1 MSVFASS
8 LRTNFKRHLRSPALW
23 AMGLAAP
30 IAALYM
36 VPPEDAAYAT
46 LTVNGMLPRL
56 TSSVIGLE
64 LGVVTATLLTP
75 LAYIYLRSGATKR
88 RPWQVTDVSAAS
100 RPAQAIGQWTA
111 DTLTLWII
119 LAALT
124 LAGAVLSYFRLPT
137 NAPWN
142 PFEVAAALWLP
153 AAPALALIAAIRT
166 VFDARPLLR
175 RWLGDVL
182 FFILWLAALMM
193 PMIISAASGEG
204 LSGSAMLDAFGF
216 AAPIT
221 GSTDKI
227 MNGVTIIGSSESA
240 ERISLDAMRGILAP
254 AYLSSRV
261 FWLALALV
269 AAALAGLIY
278 KPRVAKL
285 PKQGTQAR
293 SASLARSKSR
303 TQRALSNPIKVKSSS
318 SLVATFIS
326 EIRLILRGKIML
338 IIIAGA
344 AFIGAF
350 LPYQTAAG
358 PAIWLALLFPI
369 TAEGGRWHSQNT
381 RQFFETTGVGLWH
394 RAALCLLASITIF
407 VIAHIPSIG
416 HIAATGTWDVV
427 PQMGAIILGVPAA
440 AIALGYITKGPIAG
454 RLILLISWY
463 VYMSAN

>member
-1 MSVFASS
+1 MSVFRSS

-124 LAGAVLSYFRLPT
+124 LAGAVLSYFRLPA

-142 PFEVAAALWLP
+142 PFEMAAALWLP
-153 AAPALALIAAIRT
+153 AAPALALIATIRT

-182 FFILWLAALMM
+182 FVILWLVALIA
-193 PMIISAASGEG
+193 PMATSAASGEG
-204 LSGSAMLDAFGF
+204 FSGTAILDAFGF
-216 AAPIT
+216 AAPIS
-221 GSTDKI
+221 GSTDEI
-227 MNGVTIIGSSESA
+227 MAGFTIIGSSESA
-240 ERISLDAMRGILAP
+240 DKISLDAMRGILTP
-254 AYLSSRV
+254 AYLSSR
-261 FWLALALV
+261 FFFLLWLWSPQLS
-269 AAALAGLIY
+269 
-278 KPRVAKL
+278 
-285 PKQGTQAR
+285 QA
-293 SASLARSKSR
+293 
-303 TQRALSNPIKVKSSS
+303 
-318 SLVATFIS
+318 
-326 EIRLILRGKIML
+326 
-338 IIIAGA
+338 
-344 AFIGAF
+344 
-350 LPYQTAAG
+350 
-358 PAIWLALLFPI
+358 
-369 TAEGGRWHSQNT
+369 
-381 RQFFETTGVGLWH
+381 
-394 RAALCLLASITIF
+394 
-407 VIAHIPSIG
+407 
-416 HIAATGTWDVV
+416 
-427 PQMGAIILGVPAA
+427 
-440 AIALGYITKGPIAG
+440 
-454 RLILLISWY
+454 
-463 VYMSAN
+463 

>member
-1 MSVFASS
+1 MRVFASS

-124 LAGAVLSYFRLPT
+124 IAGAVLSYFRLPA

-142 PFEVAAALWLP
+142 PFAMAAALWLP

-166 VFDARPLLR
+166 VFDSRPLLR
-175 RWLGDVL
+175 KWLGDVL
-182 FFILWLAALMM
+182 FFILWLAALIAPMM
-193 PMIISAASGEG
+193 ISYTSGEG
-204 LSGSAMLDAFGF
+204 FSGSAILDAFGF
-216 AAPIT
+216 SAPIS
-221 GSTDKI
+221 GSTDETI
-227 MNGVTIIGSSESA
+227 GGVTIIGSSESA
-240 ERISLDAMRGILAP
+240 DRISLDAMRGILAP
-254 AYLSSRV
+254 AYLGSRF
-261 FWLALALV
+261 FWLAMALV

-278 KPRVAKL
+278 KPRQAKL
-285 PKQGTQAR
+285 PKQGTQAHNAALSR
-293 SASLARSKSR
+293 SQSR
-303 TQRALSNPIKVKSSS
+303 TQRALSKPINVERISPI
-318 SLVATFIS
+318 VATFIS
-326 EIRLILRGKIML
+326 EIRLILRGKITL
-338 IIIAGA
+338 IITGGA
-344 AFIGAF
+344 ALIGAF

-369 TAEGGRWHSQNT
+369 TAESGRWHSQNM
-381 RQFFETTGVGLWH
+381 RQFFETTGVNLWH

-407 VIAHIPSIG
+407 IITHIPAIG
-416 HIAATGTWDVV
+416 HMAATHTWGVV

>member
-1 MSVFASS
+1 MSVFESS
-8 LRTNFKRHLRSPALW
+8 LRTNFTRHLRSPALW

-124 LAGAVLSYFRLPT
+124 VAGAVLSYFRLPA

-142 PFEVAAALWLP
+142 PLAMAAALWLP

-182 FFILWLAALMM
+182 FFLLWLAALIV
-193 PMIISAASGEG
+193 PMAISGMSGEG
-204 LSGSAMLDAFGF
+204 LSGTAMLDAFGF
-216 AAPIT
+216 AAPIS
-221 GSTDKI
+221 GSTDVI
-227 MNGVTIIGSSESA
+227 MSGVTIIGSSDSA
-240 ERISLDAMRGILAP
+240 ERISLDAMRGVFAPSYLA
-254 AYLSSRV
+254 SRV
-261 FWLALALV
+261 FWLIAALV
-269 AAALAGLIY
+269 VATLAGFVY

-293 SASLARSKSR
+293 NASLVRSQFR
-303 TQRALSNPIKVKSSS
+303 TQNALSNPIKIKSISP
-318 SLVATFIS
+318 LFATFIS
-326 EIRLILRGKIML
+326 EIRLILRGKITP
-338 IIIAGA
+338 IIIVGA
-344 AFIGAF
+344 ALIGAF
-350 LPYQTAAG
+350 FPYQTAAG

-369 TAEGGRWHSQNT
+369 TAESGRWQSQST
-381 RQFFETTGVGLWH
+381 RQFCETTGVGILH
-394 RAALCLLASITIF
+394 RAGLCLLASIAIF
-407 VIAHIPSIG
+407 TTAHIPAIG
-416 HIAATGTWDVV
+416 HMAVTGTWGVA
-427 PQMGAIILGVPAA
+427 PQMGAIILGVPTA

-463 VYMSAN
+463 IYMSAS

>member
-1 MSVFASS
+1 MILWLV
-8 LRTNFKRHLRSPALW
+8 ALI
-23 AMGLAAP
+23 AP
-30 IAALYM
+30 M
-36 VPPEDAAYAT
+36 AT
-46 LTVNGMLPRL
+46 
-56 TSSVIGLE
+56 
-64 LGVVTATLLTP
+64 
-75 LAYIYLRSGATKR
+75 
-88 RPWQVTDVSAAS
+88 SAAS
-100 RPAQAIGQWTA
+100 SEGFSGTAI
-111 DTLTLWII
+111 
-119 LAALT
+119 
-124 LAGAVLSYFRLPT
+124 
-137 NAPWN
+137 
-142 PFEVAAALWLP
+142 
-153 AAPALALIAAIRT
+153 
-166 VFDARPLLR
+166 
-175 RWLGDVL
+175 
-182 FFILWLAALMM
+182 
-193 PMIISAASGEG
+193 
-204 LSGSAMLDAFGF
+204 LDAFGF
-216 AAPIT
+216 AAPIS
-221 GSTDKI
+221 GSTDEI
-227 MNGVTIIGSSESA
+227 MAGFTIIGSSESA
-240 ERISLDAMRGILAP
+240 DKISLDAMRGILTP
-254 AYLSSRV
+254 AYLSSRI
-261 FWLALALV
+261 FFLALALV

-278 KPRVAKL
+278 KPRIAKL

-293 SASLARSKSR
+293 SVSLARSQSR

-407 VIAHIPSIG
+407 VIAHIPAIG

-427 PQMGAIILGVPAA
+427 PQMGAITLGVPAA